1 MELTYSFKCICGVV
15 ISCPSELQLQA
26 KLNRHARDSKI
37 HKAQGWDG
45 HSGIGDGTKGT

>member
-1 MELTYSFKCICGVV
+1 MPNRYSFKCICGVV
-15 ISCPSELQLQA
+15 INADTERQLEVFL
-26 KLNRHARDSKI
+26 KRHARDSKI